1 MTNSI
6 RSLLLASLALAAF
19 ACERSS
25 TPTPAPTAATTPLVS
40 AGGLIPG
47 TPEGDLEQWVGD
59 VLTGLDSVNSAVAS
73 DRAGA
78 HRRVLDLYVGRQEY
92 MEMYYGAGGRMAPTE
107 GLAKAVT
114 TAETRFHE
122 LMTLTGATPPT
133 PEATVRGA
141 LTALRQTL
149 EVVLTEAKASPTR
162 LRQAADST
170 KELP

>member
-1 MTNSI
+1 MANSI
-6 RSLLLASLALAAF
+6 RSLLLASIAIAAI

-25 TPTPAPTAATTPLVS
+25 TPAPTAATTPVVS
-40 AGGLIPG
+40 AGVLIPG

-59 VLTGLDSVNSAVAS
+59 LLAGLDSVNSAVAS

-78 HRRVLDLYVGRQEY
+78 QRRVLDLYVGRQEY

-107 GLAKAVT
+107 GLAKVVT

-122 LMTLTGATPPT
+122 LMTLTGATPPA
-133 PEATVRGA
+133 PEAAVRGA
-141 LTALRQTL
+141 LTALRQQL
-149 EVVLTEAKASPTR
+149 EVVLMEAKASPTR

-170 KELP
+170 KEMP